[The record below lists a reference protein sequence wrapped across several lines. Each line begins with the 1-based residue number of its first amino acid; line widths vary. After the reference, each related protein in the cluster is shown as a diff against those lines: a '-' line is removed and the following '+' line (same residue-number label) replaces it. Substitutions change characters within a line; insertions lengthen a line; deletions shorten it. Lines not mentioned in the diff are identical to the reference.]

1 MPSQLKSQSIKNP
14 SEFTFCDIP
23 KLINQEQTENDI
35 PLGFSN
41 CKGSSP
47 LINTMFEG
55 RKELM
60 EMLNDLPESWY
71 ELSLKDMV
79 VKDPDDSGLMI
90 ENKVALKPNLK
101 GKKKGAKRDLISR
114 SVSFDTGVFLLK
126 MFVPSSFGSK
136 KHKVSRSASIDGTTR
151 HHVDVKQTKA
161 WFFVEKKSK
170 VSSRSYNN
178 DRCTSATKNRYEE
191 GTLKLGC
198 LFGVIFRK

>member
-1 MPSQLKSQSIKNP
+1 
-14 SEFTFCDIP
+14 
-23 KLINQEQTENDI
+23 
-35 PLGFSN
+35 
-41 CKGSSP
+41 
-47 LINTMFEG
+47 MFEG

-161 WFFVEKKSK
+161 WFFVENKSK

-178 DRCTSATKNRYEE
+178 DGCTSATKNRYEE
-191 GTLKLGC
+191 GTLKPGC
-198 LFGVIFRK
+198 LFGVIFRN